1 LQTTESRFV
10 AVFAGVL
17 VIFTSLPYI
26 AGLQLPFPDS
36 RFDQVLSF
44 DADFHSYFAFMRQ
57 ARDGQWL
64 FHSPYT
70 SEPHAPALFNLE
82 WLVFGKLARLL
93 GGSLEAAM
101 HVERVAGIF
110 LLAFGL
116 YRLCSLLLP
125 GEWRRRFAFALVL
138 LGGGFG
144 WIPHVPVVRNWFPA
158 FTSPDMHVG
167 LHPFFWMLIAPHFL
181 LPQALAVWTVVML
194 LTHRY
199 VAAAALLTA
208 TGAMRPFDMLQ
219 LAAAIGLFGLLR
231 RSLPA
236 LAVVAATLPLWLHY
250 VWIFKFH
257 PIFQWWSIQNVFPPR
272 RPAMVALGLGLGG
285 LLFLWARFGLPDL
298 RRPATQPAP
307 RVLLVCCALCSLAL
321 LYSFPLLTFSLQIMT
336 TLAIPVV
343 LIGVTRLRP
352 HRGWLALLA
361 INSLT
366 SAVVWRASIYDL
378 ERGKHRTPHDVL
390 AAYDW
395 LARHSRP
402 RDLVLADEQDSN
414 RLPRYAP
421 VTVFWG
427 YFTTV
432 NYPHKKGRVQKFFE
446 PGTTAEWR
454 REFLVHHRFRYL
466 LLRTDHAAPAAP
478 LQEVFHNRAA
488 VIYQV
493 VTPEPR
499 P

>member
-1 LQTTESRFV
+1 M
-10 AVFAGVL
+10 AVFAAVL

-26 AGLQLPFPDS
+26 AGIQLPFPDS

-44 DADFHSYFAFMRQ
+44 DADFNSYFAFMRQ

-70 SEPHAPALFNLE
+70 SEAHAPALFNLE

-116 YRLCSLLLP
+116 YRFCSLLLVE
-125 GEWRRRFAFALVL
+125 EWMRRFAFALVL

-144 WIPHVPVVRNWFPA
+144 WIPHVPVVRNWVPHFLGLDVYA
-158 FTSPDMHVG
+158 G

-181 LPQALAVWTVVML
+181 LPQAVAVWTLVML

-199 VAAAALLTA
+199 AAAAALLVA

-219 LAAAIGLFGLLR
+219 LSAAIGLFALLR
-231 RSLPA
+231 RSIPA
-236 LAVVAATLPLWLHY
+236 LAVVATTLPLWLHY

-257 PIFQWWSIQNVFPPR
+257 PIFRWWSIQNVFPPR
-272 RPAMVALGLGLGG
+272 RPAVLFMGLGLGG
-285 LLFLWARFGLPDL
+285 LLFLWARFGLPNL
-298 RRPATQPAP
+298 RRPLSQPAP

-321 LYSFPLLTFSLQIMT
+321 FYSYPLLTFTLQIIT
-336 TLAIPVV
+336 TMAIPVV
-343 LIGVTRLRP
+343 LIGVTRLWP
-352 HRGWLALLA
+352 HRGWLVLLVF
-361 INSLT
+361 NSLT
-366 SAVVWRASIYDL
+366 SAVVWRTSIYDL
-378 ERGKHRTPHDVL
+378 ERGNHRTPYDVL

-402 RDLVLADEQDSN
+402 RDLVLADEPDSN
-414 RLPRYAP
+414 RLPRYAS

-432 NYPHKKGRVQKFFE
+432 NYPNKKGLMQQFFD
-446 PGTTAEWR
+446 PVTTVEWR
-454 REFLVHHRFRYL
+454 REFLLHHRVRYL
-466 LLRTDHAAPAAP
+466 LLRMDHPPPASP
-478 LQEVFHNRAA
+478 LQEVFRNGSA

-493 VTPEPR
+493 MLPAATEPR

>member
-17 VIFTSLPYI
+17 VIFTSIPYI
-26 AGLQLPFPDS
+26 AGIQLPFPDS

-44 DADFHSYFAFMRQ
+44 DSDFNSYFAFMRQ

-70 SEPHAPALFNLE
+70 SEAHAPALFNLE
-82 WLVFGKLARLL
+82 WLVFGKLARVL

-101 HVERVAGIF
+101 HVERVVGIF

-116 YRLCSLLLP
+116 YRLCSLLLE
-125 GEWRRRFAFALVL
+125 GEWMRRFAFALVL

-144 WIPHVPVVRNWFPA
+144 WIRHVPVVRNWLPPFLSLDLYA
-158 FTSPDMHVG
+158 GV
-167 LHPFFWMLIAPHFL
+167 HPFFWMLIAPHFL

-194 LTHRY
+194 LTNRY
-199 VAAAALLTA
+199 VAAAVLLLA
-208 TGAMRPFDMLQ
+208 TGAARPFDLLQ
-219 LAAAIGLFGLLR
+219 LSAAIGLFGLLR

-250 VWIFKFH
+250 LWIFKFH

-272 RPAMVALGLGLGG
+272 RPSAVAWGLGLGG
-285 LLFLWARFGLPDL
+285 LLFLWARFGLPHL
-298 RRPATQPAP
+298 RRPASQPTP

-321 LYSFPLLTFSLQIMT
+321 LYSFPLLTFSLQIIT

-352 HRGWLALLA
+352 HRGWLVLLVL
-361 INSLT
+361 NSLT

-378 ERGKHRTPHDVL
+378 ERGSHRTPHDLL

-395 LARHSRP
+395 LARHTRP
-402 RDLVLADEQDSN
+402 RDLVLASEQDSN
-414 RLPRYAP
+414 RLPRYAS

-432 NYPHKKGRVQKFFE
+432 SYQNKKALMQEFFE
-446 PGTTAEWR
+446 PATTAEWR
-454 REFLVHHRFRYL
+454 REFLAHHRFRYV
-466 LLRTDHAAPAAP
+466 LLRADRTVPAAP
-478 LQEVFHNRAA
+478 LQEVFRNGMA

-493 VTPEPR
+493 LP
-499 P
+499 